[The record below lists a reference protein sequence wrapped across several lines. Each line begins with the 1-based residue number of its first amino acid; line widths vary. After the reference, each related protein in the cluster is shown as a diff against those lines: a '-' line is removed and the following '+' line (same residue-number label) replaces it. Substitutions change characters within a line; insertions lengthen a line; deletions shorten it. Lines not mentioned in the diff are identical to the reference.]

1 MIVLASGLLFTFP
14 SLFVVWINFYF
25 IGVIIFPFSKSS
37 LSNSQPF
44 LLIGGGGGRGGGG
57 GGGVCL
63 CMYMFLN
70 IRTYNLLSL

>member
-44 LLIGGGGGRGGGG
+44 LLIGGGAGGGS
-57 GGGVCL
+57 VCL
-63 CMYMFLN
+63 CMYAFLN